1 MSNRAPP
8 VVEVRAPPARRGV
21 ALHRGQLRG
30 TIVPQVAGERVL
42 ETQSLVVGTKDNGAR
57 DAARWLWTRRG
68 GLALLALYVLL
79 GAAWLLFARRALA
92 AWIPGSS
99 LLPYLE
105 VAADL
110 LFLLITAGLFF
121 FVVRRVVLARDES
134 QRILGTLLSNV
145 PGMAY
150 RCLNMPGWPMQFA
163 SQGSLALTGYSPD
176 ELTRGAGASV
186 QDLIHPDER
195 PAIWAQVQAALAAGE
210 SFHLTYRI
218 LTAVG
223 EEKWVWDQGR
233 GVYGSDGRLV
243 ALEGYIT
250 DVTERILAQQT
261 SELEVRER
269 TYELATLLE
278 VSRHVAG
285 TLELEPLL
293 RQILKQLQTVVA
305 YDSAAILRTTAGEHL
320 VVQAY
325 RGSLPQDQALHLR
338 FPAHRAYY
346 QRVVLQ
352 QEPVIIPDVHD
363 ETPWAREYRAALDSP
378 EPIRCW
384 MGIPLI
390 IRGQT
395 VGMLSL
401 GHFEPNHYSAHH
413 QRLVRSFAIDVGLA
427 IDNAE
432 LYEDSRRRVA
442 EIESLQR
449 ITTALL
455 EKLKL
460 HEVLD
465 IVYLEACQLTM
476 ATGCALFFW
485 DGGSMMDVAQSGGAL
500 QVETGHVPVTRSFAG
515 RAVLSGRPVLIDDA
529 RELSGATDL
538 PLGVETMLAMP
549 LRVQGSTVGALNVAN
564 KPGGFTPEDVRILSL
579 FADAA
584 ALALENARLNE
595 EVGQMAVV
603 EERQRLARELHD
615 SVTQA
620 LYSIA
625 LYAEATRL
633 ALATGKVGVATENL
647 KDLHATAR
655 EAMLDMRMLIFEL
668 RPPVLA
674 KEGLV
679 SALQARL
686 AAVETRAGLLTHLDV
701 EGEKR
706 LSLAVDTEL
715 FWIAVEALNNVV
727 KHARATNLEVRLAYD
742 DHTVNLEVCDD
753 GIGFDPET
761 ARQGGGMGLGGIE
774 ERVQRIHGQWEIRS
788 KPGEGTAVRVR
799 VQV

>member
-1 MSNRAPP
+1 MRRRSLGLLATYVLFGGAWALFSNQ
-8 VVEVRAPPARRGV
+8 VLPAW
-21 ALHRGQLRG
+21 
-30 TIVPQVAGERVL
+30 ISDP
-42 ETQSLVVGTKDNGAR
+42 
-57 DAARWLWTRRG
+57 
-68 GLALLALYVLL
+68 ALL
-79 GAAWLLFARRALA
+79 
-92 AWIPGSS
+92 PS
-99 LLPYLE
+99 LE
-105 VAADL
+105 MAADL
-110 LFLLITAGLFF
+110 LFVLATAGLLYFI
-121 FVVRRVVLARDES
+121 VRDVMDARDES
-134 QRILGTLLSNV
+134 QRMLGTLLSNV

-150 RCLNMPGWPMQFA
+150 RCLNLPGWPMQFV
-163 SQGSLALTGYSPD
+163 SQGSLALTGYPPAD
-176 ELTRGAGASV
+176 LTHGAMARF
-186 QDLIHPDER
+186 QELIHPDER
-195 PAIWAQVQAALAAGE
+195 ATVWAQVQTALAQGD

-218 LTAVG
+218 VTAGG
-223 EEKWVWDQGR
+223 EEKWVWEQGR
-233 GVYGSDGRLV
+233 GVYNPDGRLV

-250 DVTERILAQQT
+250 DVTDRVLAQQT

-293 RQILKQLQTVVA
+293 GQILKQLQTVVA
-305 YDSAAILRTTAGEHL
+305 YDSAAILRTSTTDQL
-320 VVQAY
+320 TIQAY
-325 RGSLPQDQALHLR
+325 RGSLSPEQALNLR
-338 FPAHRAYY
+338 FPAQRAYY
-346 QRVVLQ
+346 QRVILQ
-352 QEPVIIPDVHD
+352 QEPVIIPDVND
-363 ETPWAREYRAALDSP
+363 DTPWALEYRAALDSP

-401 GHFEPNHYSAHH
+401 GHREPNYYSTHH

-465 IVYLEACQLTM
+465 IVYLEACQLTT

-485 DGGSMMDVAQSGGAL
+485 DGGASMDVAQSGGSL
-500 QVETGHVPVTRSFAG
+500 QVASSQVPLTRSFAG
-515 RAVLSGRPVLIDDA
+515 RAVLSGRPVLVHDA
-529 RELSGATDL
+529 QELAGATDL
-538 PLGVETMLAMP
+538 PPGVDTMLAMP

-595 EVGQMAVV
+595 KVGQMAVV

-625 LYAEATRL
+625 LYAEASRL
-633 ALATGKVGVATENL
+633 ALTAGKVNVATENL
-647 KDLHATAR
+647 RELHATAR

-679 SALQARL
+679 SALQSRL
-686 AAVETRAGLLTHLDV
+686 ATVETRAGLLTKLDV
-701 EGEKR
+701 EGERR
-706 LSLAVDTEL
+706 LALAVDTEL

-727 KHARATNLEVRLAYD
+727 KHARATLLVIRLAYE
-742 DHTVNLEVCDD
+742 DHTVRLEVCDD
-753 GIGFDPET
+753 GRGFDLEV
-761 ARQGGGMGLGGIE
+761 ARQEGGMGLRGIE
-774 ERVQRIHGQWEIRS
+774 ERVQRIHGEWEIRS
-788 KPGEGTAVRVR
+788 KPGEGTT
-799 VQV
+799 VQVLVPV